1 MNFMKYPTKNDISI
15 SNAVLK
21 LAKLQ
26 NAERLELTAATGAVI
41 VTSGRMTVK
50 ELLSTVQSLTGRAAE
65 LMTLLRLTCGD
76 CTNCSEKCA
85 YRDRSITE
93 LIRPAVVVPDWARQ
107 DAGLAGDAK
116 LDCYVDED
124 THELTVVEADYAHD
138 LSDVPPE
145 LLFALHQSGCCLSAL
160 EDAAVDDLRTRT
172 VSDIVCIVI
181 ALAGLITIS
190 PASLLGAL
198 LAMLPFYLCA
208 GFGLMG
214 GGDWRLA
221 AAVGF
226 VLGVGRVLTG
236 FLFMSVALLLASLV
250 MRTFPTLRQ
259 SAAKKQPLV
268 PYFAVAFIPAYFL

>member
-1 MNFMKYPTKNDISI
+1 MKKFIKKITHTAKSAVTCVKTAAVNSMSAVLAFNRRAVC
-15 SNAVLK
+15 SNAGEGYIATAVKVLI
-21 LAKLQ
+21 LF
-26 NAERLELTAATGAVI
+26 
-41 VTSGRMTVK
+41 
-50 ELLSTVQSLTGRAAE
+50 
-65 LMTLLRLTCGD
+65 CGG
-76 CTNCSEKCA
+76 
-85 YRDRSITE
+85 
-93 LIRPAVVVPDWARQ
+93 LI
-107 DAGLAGDAK
+107 
-116 LDCYVDED
+116 Y
-124 THELTVVEADYAHD
+124 
-138 LSDVPPE
+138 
-145 LLFALHQSGCCLSAL
+145 
-160 EDAAVDDLRTRT
+160 AAVDDLRTRP
-172 VSDIVCIVI
+172 VSIIVCIVI

-250 MRTFPTLRQ
+250 MRAFPALRQ

>member
-1 MNFMKYPTKNDISI
+1 MQWAQAILF
-15 SNAVLK
+15 
-21 LAKLQ
+21 
-26 NAERLELTAATGAVI
+26 
-41 VTSGRMTVK
+41 
-50 ELLSTVQSLTGRAAE
+50 
-65 LMTLLRLTCGD
+65 CGG
-76 CTNCSEKCA
+76 
-85 YRDRSITE
+85 
-93 LIRPAVVVPDWARQ
+93 LI
-107 DAGLAGDAK
+107 
-116 LDCYVDED
+116 Y
-124 THELTVVEADYAHD
+124 
-138 LSDVPPE
+138 
-145 LLFALHQSGCCLSAL
+145 
-160 EDAAVDDLRTRT
+160 AAVDDLRTRT

-190 PASLLGAL
+190 PTSLSGAL

-236 FLFMSVALLLASLV
+236 FFFMAAALLRV
-250 MRTFPTLRQ
+250 FPALRQ

>member
-65 LMTLLRLTCGD
+65 LMTLLRLTCSD
-76 CTNCSEKCA
+76 CMNCSEKCA

-124 THELTVVEADYAHD
+124 THKLTVVEADYAHD

-160 EDAAVDDLRTRT
+160 EDALMEDD
-172 VSDIVCIVI
+172 VI
-181 ALAGLITIS
+181 
-190 PASLLGAL
+190 
-198 LAMLPFYLCA
+198 Y
-208 GFGLMG
+208 
-214 GGDWRLA
+214 D
-221 AAVGF
+221 
-226 VLGVGRVLTG
+226 
-236 FLFMSVALLLASLV
+236 
-250 MRTFPTLRQ
+250 
-259 SAAKKQPLV
+259 K
-268 PYFAVAFIPAYFL
+268 

>member
-1 MNFMKYPTKNDISI
+1 M
-15 SNAVLK
+15 
-21 LAKLQ
+21 
-26 NAERLELTAATGAVI
+26 AATQKKKQQE
-41 VTSGRMTVK
+41 VTAP
-50 ELLSTVQSLTGRAAE
+50 Q
-65 LMTLLRLTCGD
+65 
-76 CTNCSEKCA
+76 
-85 YRDRSITE
+85 
-93 LIRPAVVVPDWARQ
+93 
-107 DAGLAGDAK
+107 
-116 LDCYVDED
+116 
-124 THELTVVEADYAHD
+124 VEARIDRMVDGDYKTKAYA
-138 LSDVPPE
+138 SVTIAGA
-145 LLFALHQSGCCLSAL
+145 FAVHGLRVIETDKGRFISMPQESYKKNG
-160 EDAAVDDLRTRT
+160 ETVYAAVDDLRTRT
-172 VSDIVCIVI
+172 VSNIVCIVI

-250 MRTFPTLRQ
+250 MRAFPALRQ

>member
-1 MNFMKYPTKNDISI
+1 MRWAQSI
-15 SNAVLK
+15 LF
-21 LAKLQ
+21 
-26 NAERLELTAATGAVI
+26 
-41 VTSGRMTVK
+41 
-50 ELLSTVQSLTGRAAE
+50 
-65 LMTLLRLTCGD
+65 CGG
-76 CTNCSEKCA
+76 
-85 YRDRSITE
+85 
-93 LIRPAVVVPDWARQ
+93 LI
-107 DAGLAGDAK
+107 
-116 LDCYVDED
+116 Y
-124 THELTVVEADYAHD
+124 
-138 LSDVPPE
+138 
-145 LLFALHQSGCCLSAL
+145 
-160 EDAAVDDLRTRT
+160 AAVDDLKTRT
-172 VSDIVCIVI
+172 VSNIVCIVI

-236 FLFMSVALLLASLV
+236 FIFMSVALLLASLA
-250 MRTFPTLRQ
+250 MRAFPALRQ